1 MIIKTTRQLHDWVCR
16 QASGEVEDLPPEAAE
31 HATHCILSVIWRHA
45 VGQGLRLG
53 DDWGWLLELYGPEQF
68 RGIVSAA
75 AESAAADT
83 RSRQRRGY

>member
-1 MIIKTTRQLHDWVCR
+1 MIIKTTRQLHDWVCL
-16 QASGEVEDLPPEAAE
+16 QASGQVGGLPPEDAE
-31 HATHCILSVIWRHA
+31 HATHCIRSVIWRHA

-68 RGIVSAA
+68 RDIVSAA
-75 AESAAADT
+75 AESAAADR